1 MNNLKRE
8 ALGAIARLAE
18 QMSYAAM
25 NGHAA
30 VVKAQFDTMKKHIAR
45 LETIENYV
53 EREAK

>member
-1 MNNLKRE
+1 MNEIKRE
-8 ALGAIARLAE
+8 TLGAIARLAE